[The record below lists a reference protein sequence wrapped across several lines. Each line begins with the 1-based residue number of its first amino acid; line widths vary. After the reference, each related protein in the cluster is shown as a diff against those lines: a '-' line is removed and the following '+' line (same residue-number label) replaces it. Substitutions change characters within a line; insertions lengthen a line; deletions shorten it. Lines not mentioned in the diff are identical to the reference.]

1 MNHTARGF
9 TLIELLVALAV
20 VAVALAAVQRTTM
33 QAVSNTEVMQIAT
46 FAHWIA
52 RDRLTEIRLRGEW
65 PRTGERRGQV
75 RFAEREWHWEQTV
88 RGTDDPRLR
97 EIEVIVRLDEDPR
110 ETVRTRLN
118 TYLLQPQGAPPVPG
132 GAG

>member
-1 MNHTARGF
+1 MRRTPRGF

-33 QAVSNTEVMQIAT
+33 QAVSNTEAMQIAT

-52 RDRLTEIRLRGEW
+52 RDRLAEVRVREQW
-65 PRTGERRGQV
+65 PRAGEQRGQLT
-75 RFAEREWHWEQTV
+75 FAEREWHWEQTV
-88 RGTDDPRLR
+88 RTTDDPRLR
-97 EIEVIVRLDEDPR
+97 EIEVTVRLDDDPR

-118 TYLLQPQGAPPVPG
+118 TYLMQPQAAPPPPG
-132 GAG
+132 GTR